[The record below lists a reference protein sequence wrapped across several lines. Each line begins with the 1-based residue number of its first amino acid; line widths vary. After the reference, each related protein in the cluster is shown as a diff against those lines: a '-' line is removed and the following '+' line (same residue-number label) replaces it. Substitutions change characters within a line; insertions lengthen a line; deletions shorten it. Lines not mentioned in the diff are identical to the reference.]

1 VDGKSWD
8 VYPVTHQNAIR
19 KLATLIKS
27 AQRQPEK
34 QKARAGQGLR
44 CSAGQHCNML
54 ARVTKKT
61 ASMSAH
67 SILGSSDYFQLL
79 DSMSTKFLRNTCL
92 EVKLRREEGAIQWG
106 I

>member
-1 VDGKSWD
+1 
-8 VYPVTHQNAIR
+8 
-19 KLATLIKS
+19 
-27 AQRQPEK
+27 
-34 QKARAGQGLR
+34 
-44 CSAGQHCNML
+44 ML